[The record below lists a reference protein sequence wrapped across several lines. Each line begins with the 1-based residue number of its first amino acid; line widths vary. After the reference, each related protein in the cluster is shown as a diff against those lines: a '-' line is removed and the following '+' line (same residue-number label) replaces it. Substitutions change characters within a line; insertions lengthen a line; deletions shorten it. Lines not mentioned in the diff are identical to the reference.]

1 MSNCNRNDRFT
12 LHISYVSED
21 NDAFDIKGGKN
32 TNDYV
37 SLMSIREAET
47 YFKES
52 SERSASLTDG
62 TGVWWW
68 LRSPG
73 FEGNNAAK
81 VGDYGI
87 VNTARHKVFDDY
99 VVNGGLRPIIHITV
113 K

>member
-1 MSNCNRNDRFT
+1 
-12 LHISYVSED
+12 
-21 NDAFDIKGGKN
+21 
-32 TNDYV
+32 
-37 SLMSIREAET
+37 MSIREAET

-52 SERSASLTDG
+52 SERSVSLTDG

-87 VNTARHKVFDDY
+87 VNKARHKVFDDY
-99 VVNGGLRPIIHITV
+99 VVNGGFASGNSYYREIVLGKRDLVIKNPGRQISPLMVEILRL
-113 K
+113 